1 MRRLRQRIEPT
12 HQGLPTREPRRRRAK
27 GSTITPARDHRSG
40 PSRIVAN
47 AIAER
52 FVGSIRRKL
61 LDRILIIGQRH
72 AMAVLCRHELITTIP
87 TARTLGQAAPLQPL
101 PRRTT
106 TKIDDVWRRDR
117 FGGLMR
123 EYQQVA

>member
-1 MRRLRQRIEPT
+1 MPKD
-12 HQGLPTREPRRRRAK
+12 P
-27 GSTITPARDHRSG
+27 TITPARDHRSG

-47 AIAER
+47 AVAER
-52 FVGSIRRKL
+52 FVGSIRREL

-72 AMAVLCRHELITTIP
+72 AMAVRCRHELHYTDHRP
-87 TARTLGQAAPLQPL
+87 HRNLGQATPLRPL

-117 FGGLMR
+117 FGGLIR